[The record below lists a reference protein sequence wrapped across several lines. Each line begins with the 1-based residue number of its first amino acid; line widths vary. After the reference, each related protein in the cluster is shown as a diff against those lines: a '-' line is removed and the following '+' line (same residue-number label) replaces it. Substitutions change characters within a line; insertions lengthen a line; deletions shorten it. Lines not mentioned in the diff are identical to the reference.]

1 MKLIVAIYIN
11 IKIFN
16 RVDRKQLNI
25 LKTFLEY
32 LDFILLLYLAA
43 KDDSALEVS

>member
-1 MKLIVAIYIN
+1 MKLSVAIYIN

-32 LDFILLLYLAA
+32 LDFILLLS
-43 KDDSALEVS
+43 KDDSVLEVS

>member
-1 MKLIVAIYIN
+1 MKLIVAICIN

-32 LDFILLLYLAA
+32 LDFILLLS
-43 KDDSALEVS
+43 KDDSVLEVS

>member
-11 IKIFN
+11 IKVFN

-32 LDFILLLYLAA
+32 LDFILLLS
-43 KDDSALEVS
+43 KDDSVLEVS

>member
-32 LDFILLLYLAA
+32 LDFILLLS
-43 KDDSALEVS
+43 KDDSVLEVS